1 MTHINKHRFLT
12 ELSKFLTFLTDEEKA
27 RVLAR
32 FDELF
37 DAAVSDEELINVLVS
52 PLKVTVELSRAYN
65 KDGLDAALNRCCEL
79 SGIELTAAPAPTP
92 AEELP
97 TESLPDAPAE
107 APEAEQE
114 DIYDSIGSAVE
125 AAFEGGDDF
134 AAPAEAP
141 APPVMEAPAQNEP
154 LKTQLPVQEQ
164 SVQAKPPVQE
174 QSVQA
179 EPPVREQK
187 AAPQEAPEEKKKEK
201 PEPEKEKK
209 KEHEKPAHTVREDKT
224 QPPSPV
230 PPAPAYSAEELS
242 QPEGEDFVDTEPGDY
257 FDYDDEPPRK
267 KYRVKVFSLILF
279 LIVFIPLGLAGILVL
294 ALVTAVILAAAAS
307 AVGSGVFAFS
317 LAFSGMALFADII
330 MTIGVGL
337 IMFAVGIVLMWAGVW
352 FAIWS
357 IGGLVRS
364 IVRLARKCCCKEE
377 AGE

>member
-1 MTHINKHRFLT
+1 MT

-79 SGIELTAAPAPTP
+79 AGIELTAAPAPTS

-97 TESLPDAPAE
+97 TESLPAAPAE
-107 APEAEQE
+107 APAAEQE

-141 APPVMEAPAQNEP
+141 VPPVMEAPARNEP
-154 LKTQLPVQEQ
+154 LKAQLPVQEQ
-164 SVQAKPPVQE
+164 SAQDEPPVQE
-174 QSVQA
+174 RQPQA
-179 EPPVREQK
+179 EHPVREQK
-187 AAPQEAPEEKKKEK
+187 AAPQDAPEEKKKEK
-201 PEPEKEKK
+201 PEPEKEKE
-209 KEHEKPAHTVREDKT
+209 KEHDKSAHVRQEDT
-224 QPPSPV
+224 PQPPSPV
-230 PPAPAYSAEELS
+230 PPAPAYSADGLS

-257 FDYDDEPPRK
+257 FDYDDEPPRR

>member
-92 AEELP
+92 AEVLP

-154 LKTQLPVQEQ
+154 LKTHL
-164 SVQAKPPVQE
+164 PVQE

-201 PEPEKEKK
+201 PEPEKENK